1 MPKLLPLGFVTSR
14 FLPDLIVCIAS
25 DGVKQITR
33 AVNSGADLLLR
44 AKLVSLSL
52 EEKEVPP
59 SDSGIPES
67 HST

>member
-14 FLPDLIVCIAS
+14 FLPDFIVCSAS
-25 DGVKQITR
+25 DGVQLITR

-44 AKLVSLSL
+44 AKLTSLSL

-59 SDSGIPES
+59 SASGIPEC
-67 HST
+67 HRT